1 MPNNNGHFSDGDFDR
16 LVEEADRMGDR
27 SQIERRIQLYNQA
40 EQIAI
45 DKVAWLPLFF
55 PKLNILIRPRVEG
68 IVVTPQGLIIPDWSK
83 VKMK

>member
-1 MPNNNGHFSDGDFDR
+1 MLRVPKFLCPSRRENW
-16 LVEEADRMGDR
+16 MTQP
-27 SQIERRIQLYNQA
+27 QIERRIQLYNQA

-45 DKVAWLPLFF
+45 DKVAWLPLFY

-83 VKMK
+83 VKLQ